1 MIFDNIK
8 RITDAKNISIRTL
21 ETEAGLANGTVG
33 KWRTSKPTIDNLMA
47 VAKVL
52 GVALT
57 DLLKEDE
64 T

>member
-21 ETEAGLANGTVG
+21 EAEAGLANGTVG
-33 KWRTSKPTIDNLMA
+33 KWRTSNPTIDNLMA

-57 DLLKEDE
+57 ELLKEDE

>member
-33 KWRTSKPTIDNLMA
+33 KWRTSNPTIDNLMA
-47 VAKVL
+47 VAKIL

-57 DLLKEDE
+57 ELLKEEE

>member
-8 RITDAKNISIRTL
+8 RITNAKNISIRTL
-21 ETEAGLANGTVG
+21 ETEAGLANGTIG
-33 KWRTSKPTIDNLMA
+33 KWRTSNPTIDNLMA

-57 DLLKEDE
+57 ELLKEDE

>member
-33 KWRTSKPTIDNLMA
+33 KWRTSNPTIDNLMA
-47 VAKVL
+47 VARVL

-57 DLLKEDE
+57 ELLKEE
-64 T
+64 EA

>member
-33 KWRTSKPTIDNLMA
+33 KWRTSNPTIDNLMA

-57 DLLKEDE
+57 ELLKEDE

>member
-21 ETEAGLANGTVG
+21 ETEAGLANGTIG
-33 KWRTSKPTIDNLMA
+33 KWRTSNPTIDNLMA

-57 DLLKEDE
+57 ELLKEDE

>member
-33 KWRTSKPTIDNLMA
+33 KWRTSKPTIDNLMS

>member
-33 KWRTSKPTIDNLMA
+33 KWRTSNPTIDNLVA

-57 DLLKEDE
+57 ELLKEDE

>member
-33 KWRTSKPTIDNLMA
+33 KWRTSNPTIDNLMA